1 MIEKQN
7 QEQQVNIGIKHK
19 KPHNDITIVVLNFQS
34 LVLNLDPWKLIIALS
49 HDLTQTLTLK
59 GWSISKSNMN
69 MIRIQYVNVSSKYA

>member
-34 LVLNLDPWKLIIALS
+34 LVINLDPWKLIVALS
-49 HDLTQTLTLK
+49 HHFT
-59 GWSISKSNMN
+59 
-69 MIRIQYVNVSSKYA
+69 